1 MGIRHHKCKDVIN
14 CKYYFLVPYVHFSM
28 ELTICQIQPPDLLF
42 LVMFCISFYISRYH
56 FPEILRSSFGI
67 SEKKFCHRFLL
78 FSRFTQPPLLPPPT
92 LPQRR
97 KSTNMM
103 KVSSYSVTVKHYT
116 VYLKNPTANTLIP
129 TPKNTEELKK
139 Q

>member
-1 MGIRHHKCKDVIN
+1 MGIRYHKCKDEIN

-56 FPEILRSSFGI
+56 FHSAL
-67 SEKKFCHRFLL
+67 SEKKFCHKFLI

-92 LPQRR
+92 PPQRR

-116 VYLKNPTANTLIP
+116 VYLKKPAANTLIP

>member
-1 MGIRHHKCKDVIN
+1 MQILLFSHLCPLFHGIDHLSDTTTRSFISCDVLHQLLHQQILFSSNFKKFIRHYLK
-14 CKYYFLVPYVHFSM
+14 
-28 ELTICQIQPPDLLF
+28 
-42 LVMFCISFYISRYH
+42 
-56 FPEILRSSFGI
+56 
-67 SEKKFCHRFLL
+67 KKFCHRFLI

-92 LPQRR
+92 PPQRR

-116 VYLKNPTANTLIP
+116 VYLKKPTANTLIP